1 MVHVRLVAD
10 QLKTKGLPEKTSVS
24 WAQEHQKA
32 SPFSYPKVEEF
43 DHRKLMEHL
52 NNFLA
57 QKSGSEMG
65 GNLNTNF
72 PKIPEMPKWLPG
84 SVCHDQLIDI
94 LACQSDQHC
103 FMIQNLK
110 NKPSTSLIDL

>member
-32 SPFSYPKVEEF
+32 SPFSYPKSEEF

-65 GNLNTNF
+65 GEF
-72 PKIPEMPKWLPG
+72 E
-84 SVCHDQLIDI
+84 H
-94 LACQSDQHC
+94 
-103 FMIQNLK
+103 
-110 NKPSTSLIDL
+110 